1 MSSGTFTLLHVLEE
15 DNTRYP
21 ASVRRFTAT
30 FADTFRFGASF
41 TDGNIK
47 RRARD
52 FEAKRSTNAVISQIF
67 RMKSSSPVV
76 SLSVI
81 SLDNL
86 ALVWPV
92 KPSPIN
98 VSSNQQHRDQF
109 RESTNAFAEE
119 RKMVCFLM

>member
-1 MSSGTFTLLHVLEE
+1 MINSINKGSILSVCSRMETLREE
-15 DNTRYP
+15 P
-21 ASVRRFTAT
+21 
-30 FADTFRFGASF
+30 G
-41 TDGNIK
+41 
-47 RRARD
+47 D

-119 RKMVCFLM
+119 RKTVCFLM